1 MDYEINTNRM
11 NFYLRT
17 DFWILDSFDIDV
29 LEGILYYLILK
40 YEPFIWTSDYI
51 AATLKSS
58 KSTVLRMVKRLEEKQ
73 LIKKEVINNG
83 SKNKWIL
90 VALYNEKGKRPLQDI
105 NSVLE
110 EGRKKL
116 ENLQKKN
123 YKILRRKM
131 LRYREQND
139 PMNILIDF

>member
-1 MDYEINTNRM
+1 M
-11 NFYLRT
+11 L
-17 DFWILDSFDIDV
+17 
-29 LEGILYYLILK
+29 
-40 YEPFIWTSDYI
+40 FIWTSDYI

-90 VALYNEKGKRPLQDI
+90 VALYNEKGKRPIQDI
-105 NSVLE
+105 ISVLE

>member
-1 MDYEINTNRM
+1 MKSYELKDYIIKNNK
-11 NFYLRT
+11 L
-17 DFWILDSFDIDV
+17 IDV

-105 NSVLE
+105 ISALE